1 MAELQRDAP
10 LFDKVLV
17 VKVQNSGQQQETA
30 RQVPLTLRIIPGT
43 RPTASNGQSEKLVHI
58 EVTDD
63 NDAYFL
69 YILDVGEQ
77 DFHHLK
83 RDQSLLVEFPVF
95 PSKLIE
101 LIELCMGS
109 MAVGGAAAPSTMVLG
124 DSYLSS
130 FSANMDTNTG
140 VFAVVEANRFKQ
152 LTHISLQLRQGNDAA
167 IKTYLSS
174 RLAFVSAVASKK
186 SHDLDGAL
194 AELEAERRQR
204 LNINA
209 ELAELRSLRDTD
221 VSTLRSQH
229 LEEMSQLKMDHL
241 STMEGER
248 GRYEQQLGTLRT
260 QVLAV
265 DSLLILSLPTFA
277 TDTHAHMYYV
287 YYGGLLHR
295 VSYSFSLLLSTT
307 NHYTTT
313 SLTTNH

>member
-1 MAELQRDAP
+1 MAELQQDAP

-17 VKVQNSGQQQETA
+17 VKVQNSGHQQETA

-63 NDAYFL
+63 NDPYFL

-101 LIELCMGS
+101 LIELCMSSVPSG
-109 MAVGGAAAPSTMVLG
+109 GGAVAPSTMVMG
-124 DSYLSS
+124 ESYLSS

-140 VFAVVEANRFKQ
+140 VFAVIEANRFKQ

-167 IKTYLSS
+167 IKSYLSS
-174 RLAFVSAVASKK
+174 RLTFVSTVAGKK

-221 VSTLRSQH
+221 VATLRSQQ
-229 LEEMSQLKMDHL
+229 LQEMSQLKMDHL
-241 STMEGER
+241 SSTELER
-248 GRYEQQLGTLRT
+248 GRYEQQLSALRS
-260 QVLAV
+260 QVGAGPRCHSRNILPRT
-265 DSLLILSLPTFA
+265 LILIVVFTFC
-277 TDTHAHMYYV
+277 
-287 YYGGLLHR
+287 
-295 VSYSFSLLLSTT
+295 
-307 NHYTTT
+307 
-313 SLTTNH
+313 